1 MRILNYA
8 TSNMR
13 VALRDKGPIRAP
25 VYMCISLP
33 VADAA
38 RPAWDSWA
46 AMAIEICGG
55 AGAGGRP
62 CTGESGGGCHGAA
75 ASTPLPCTLAPRKLP

>member
-1 MRILNYA
+1 
-8 TSNMR
+8 
-13 VALRDKGPIRAP
+13 
-25 VYMCISLP
+25 MCISLP

-55 AGAGGRP
+55 
-62 CTGESGGGCHGAA
+62 
-75 ASTPLPCTLAPRKLP
+75 